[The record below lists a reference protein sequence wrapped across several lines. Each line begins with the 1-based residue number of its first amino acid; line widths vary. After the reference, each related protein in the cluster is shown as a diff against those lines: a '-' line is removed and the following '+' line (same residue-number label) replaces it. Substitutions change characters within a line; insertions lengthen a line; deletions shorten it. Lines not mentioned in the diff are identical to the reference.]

1 MTFKRVFLTAVFLV
15 AAPAVLAQET
25 RDPSPSTQSP
35 TTATAPAN
43 ANGAS
48 AGMTG
53 MPATPTPLP
62 KPHEDIIK
70 LWKANLSEDFIK
82 RQLDTSNVIYA
93 LSAEDIIQ
101 CRNAGIPESLIQSMI
116 QTTKRQPG
124 DVQAAEAK
132 VAGAAAAAVGATPGA
147 AGAAAAAP
155 TPKATPLV
163 AEKATMRWEG
173 MVRRNGGVVILKSRW
188 DSGTLEFREET
199 LRWTDAHDGGKNLL
213 IPAKQ
218 IKEHFLSCQKKAGG
232 NECFEWGFKTK
243 EGDFRFR
250 DVAWEQGE
258 NKKAEDIFAFMK
270 SIYPNLVSSDIP
282 VDAK

>member
-1 MTFKRVFLTAVFLV
+1 M
-15 AAPAVLAQET
+15 
-25 RDPSPSTQSP
+25 
-35 TTATAPAN
+35 
-43 ANGAS
+43 
-48 AGMTG
+48 
-53 MPATPTPLP
+53 
-62 KPHEDIIK
+62 IK

-82 RQLDTSNVIYA
+82 RQIETSNVIYA

-132 VAGAAAAAVGATPGA
+132 AIGAAPAAAGAAVGAGAAAAA
-147 AGAAAAAP
+147 AP
-155 TPKATPLV
+155 KPTPLV

-173 MVRRNGGVVILKSRW
+173 MARRNGGVVILKSRW
-188 DSGTLEFREET
+188 DTGSLEFREET
-199 LRWTDAHDGGKNLL
+199 LRWTDAHDAGKNLL

-218 IKEHFLSCQKKAGG
+218 VKEHFLSCQKKPGG

-243 EGDFRFR
+243 DGDFRFR

-258 NKKAEDIFAFMK
+258 DKKVEEIFAFMK
-270 SIYPNLVSSDIP
+270 TIYPNVVASNVP
-282 VDAK
+282 VDSK